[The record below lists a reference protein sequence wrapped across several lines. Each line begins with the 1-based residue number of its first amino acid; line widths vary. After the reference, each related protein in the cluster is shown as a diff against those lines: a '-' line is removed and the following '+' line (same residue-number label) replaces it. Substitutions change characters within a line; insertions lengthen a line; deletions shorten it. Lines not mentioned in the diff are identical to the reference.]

1 MFSSPKTY
9 SVLTTAGQPIG
20 SLTQDFVDRLV
31 SDVSS
36 FLLGGRGWTVLQIN
50 HDERRVFVVSSPIG
64 RQPTW
69 GGFLPQFLGK
79 ELCQQ
84 ILRVLTSNERYAY
97 LDPEAMAVL
106 NAQRVLF
113 EHLDPARG
121 GIEVDPNEIR
131 WWTFAGGRINST
143 LRYALS
149 ILEPEWTVIPDNF
162 AVKIRGSNLTSA
174 WINTAIARLREE
186 QFWND
191 ETIWANVRA
200 ALPNYRLSKFQPLMP
215 DWVERETL
223 SRHLLDADGTRAF
236 LSNNM

>member
-1 MFSSPKTY
+1 MVDDESMLLTSGLLSLGPKTERRFGRRNFMELFAVFSSPKTY

-97 LDPEAMAVL
+97 LDPEALAVL
-106 NAQRVLF
+106 KAQRVLF

-149 ILEPEWTVIPDNF
+149 ILEPEWTVIPKLLL
-162 AVKIRGSNLTSA
+162 VKTSNRGVDP
-174 WINTAIARLREE
+174 R
-186 QFWND
+186 
-191 ETIWANVRA
+191 
-200 ALPNYRLSKFQPLMP
+200 
-215 DWVERETL
+215 
-223 SRHLLDADGTRAF
+223 
-236 LSNNM
+236 